1 MSDGES
7 TAPANPNPST
17 GRSTGTQ
24 HRNWCWTFNNPT
36 DECVS
41 RIRSLEGD
49 TSIKYLRC
57 MPERG
62 DSGTLHLQG
71 FVMFKNGRT
80 LSGVK
85 RLLGNTVHL
94 EVMRGT
100 VSQALEYVE
109 KEDSTSA
116 LGEFPTYSVEFGS
129 RPPPG
134 AAGQGS
140 RSDLLVLYEAAKSGK
155 RGFDLIE
162 ACPVSYIKFA
172 RGINEVITYMDQPR
186 DFKTE
191 VRWYY
196 GATGTGKS
204 RKAYEEANA
213 LGSVYIK
220 DPSTNWWDGY
230 TGQHSVIIDD
240 YRRDMCTFSA
250 LLRLFDRYACP
261 VQIKGGYRTFCSKV
275 IFVTTP
281 KNPSETWE
289 NRTEEDL
296 AQLIRRIDN
305 VTHFNDFFNN
315 RN

>member
-1 MSDGES
+1 MSNGES
-7 TAPANPNPST
+7 TAPRNPNPS
-17 GRSTGTQ
+17 SAGTQ
-24 HRNWCWTFNNPT
+24 HRNWVFTYNNPT
-36 DECVS
+36 PEYVNGLLA
-41 RIRSLEGD
+41 LEGD
-49 TSIKYLRC
+49 ASIKYFRC

-62 DSGTLHLQG
+62 ESGTLHLQG
-71 FVMFKNGRT
+71 LVLFKNGRT
-80 LSGVK
+80 FPGVK
-85 RLLGNTVHL
+85 RLLGDAVHL

-100 VSQALEYVE
+100 VTQALEYVE
-109 KEDSTSA
+109 KQDSTSA
-116 LGEFPTYSVEFGS
+116 LVEFPTYSLEFGS
-129 RPPPG
+129 RPPSG

-140 RSDLLVLYEAAKSGK
+140 RNDILVLYEAAKTGK

-162 ACPVSYIKFA
+162 ACPVSYIKFT
-172 RGINEVITYMDQPR
+172 RGINEVLTYMDKPR

-196 GATGTGKS
+196 GPTGTGKS

-281 KNPSETWE
+281 KNPAETWE
-289 NRTEEDL
+289 TRTEEDL
-296 AQLIRRIDN
+296 AQLTRRIDN
-305 VTHFNDFFNN
+305 VTHFSDFFN
-315 RN
+315 